1 RLQSHG
7 VFFSLAEYG
16 IRARNVTGDQTC
28 ALSIYEI
35 TQKALVCGGD
45 TLTATDVVV
54 AFNKAD
60 IGDPSLLSHLDQT
73 LLEAIYTDMMY
84 KVEVAIDRMKTSADD
99 VPVILVG
106 GGSILVSHTLE
117 GASEVIQTNNHEVAN
132 AIG

>member
-16 IRARNVTGDQTC
+16 IRARNVTGVQTC
-28 ALSIYEI
+28 ALPIYEI
-35 TQKALVCGGD
+35 TQKALVFGGD

-54 AFNKAD
+54 ALNKAD

-99 VPVILVG
+99 VPVKIG
-106 GGSILVSHTLE
+106 R
-117 GASEVIQTNNHEVAN
+117 ASCRERGEMS
-132 AIG
+132 